1 MRKLSETR
9 LLPIAIVISFC
20 SIIIFILHF
29 FMPWHT
35 TLGDWADIATYFGLS
50 ISIISIILIYL
61 TYRSQI
67 NMSAVLQFESSFFQ
81 WYQIHIGLCSD
92 LMKDIDGFAQNEVE
106 KFITSK
112 LHFKISDFKNHEN
125 TIETR
130 NVVRYYRSLY
140 SMMKYIYLS
149 DILTTYELKKKY
161 YDIIQSRMTDNE
173 LLVILYLLLSDK
185 NLESTRVLSITYKD
199 LLDEAHFFKNLY
211 YSKENE
217 NFESFVLF
225 MRKLF
230 PKTAEKS
237 FHFLVLDDSSNNQ
250 ETEINSGVI
259 YKEWE
264 HVENLFYSRFN
275 YFILFFTLF
284 FGIGVKEI
292 LNKDNF
298 IHHFT
303 TTFIICGIII
313 LSCMVYLLHRGKIHL
328 DKILEYKNNN
338 DKLTKKLQIK
348 NGYTNQLMGYYIPIF
363 CIIVLLIL
371 LICVIYVFNSV
382 SD

>member
-1 MRKLSETR
+1 MKKISETR
-9 LLPIAIVISFC
+9 LLFIGAVISFC
-20 SIIIFILHF
+20 FAMAFFLRPFI
-29 FMPWHT
+29 PWHS
-35 TLGDWADIATYFGLS
+35 TLGDWADIATYLGLS
-50 ISIISIILIYL
+50 TSIISIFLIYL

-67 NMSAVLQFESSFFQ
+67 NMSAVLQFESTFFQ
-81 WYQIHIGLCSD
+81 WYQIHIGLYDELS
-92 LMKDIDGFAQNEVE
+92 KDIDDFVQNEVE

-112 LHFKISDFKNHEN
+112 LHFKCNDFRNHEN
-125 TIETR
+125 AIKTR

-149 DILTTYELKKKY
+149 DVLTTYELKKKY

-185 NLESTRVLSITYKD
+185 DFKSTRVLSITYKD
-199 LLDEAHFFKNLY
+199 LLDEAHLFKNLY

-217 NFESFVLF
+217 NFEAFALF

-237 FHFLVLDDSSNNQ
+237 FRYFVLDDSSNNQ
-250 ETEINSGVI
+250 ETEINFDVI

-275 YFILFFTLF
+275 YYILFFTLF
-284 FGIGVKEI
+284 FGIGVTEI

-298 IHHFT
+298 THHFT
-303 TTFIICGIII
+303 TTFIICGIFI
-313 LSCMVYLLHRGKIHL
+313 LSCMAYLLHRGKIHL

-348 NGYTNQLMGYYIPIF
+348 KGYTNQLMGYYIPIL

-371 LICVIYVFNSV
+371 LIGVI
-382 SD
+382 

>member
-1 MRKLSETR
+1 MKRLSETR
-9 LLPIAIVISFC
+9 LLLIGVVVSFC
-20 SIIIFILHF
+20 SIIIFILHY
-29 FMPWHT
+29 FMPWHI
-35 TLGDWADIATYFGLS
+35 TLEDWADIATYFGLS
-50 ISIISIILIYL
+50 MSIISIVLIYL
-61 TYRSQI
+61 TYRSQV

-81 WYQIHIGLCSD
+81 WYQIHIGLYSE
-92 LMKDIDGFAQNEVE
+92 LMEDIDDFAKNEVE
-106 KFITSK
+106 KFFTSK
-112 LHFKISDFKNHEN
+112 LYFKISDFKNHEN

-130 NVVRYYRSLY
+130 DVVRYYRSLY

-149 DILTTYELKKKY
+149 DVLTTYESKKKY

-211 YSKENE
+211 YSKENK
-217 NFESFVLF
+217 NFDAFVLF

-250 ETEINSGVI
+250 ETEINFDVI

-275 YFILFFTLF
+275 YFILFFAFF

-292 LNKDNF
+292 LDKDNV
-298 IHHFT
+298 IHHFST
-303 TTFIICGIII
+303 TLIICGIFI
-313 LSCMVYLLHRGKIHL
+313 LFCMLYLLHRGKIHL
-328 DKILEYKNNN
+328 DKILEYKNNIN
-338 DKLTKKLQIK
+338 ELTKKLQIK
-348 NGYTNQLMGYYIPIF
+348 NEYTNKLIGYYIPIF

-371 LICVIYVFNSV
+371 LIGLI
-382 SD
+382 

>member
-1 MRKLSETR
+1 MKKISDSKLLYSGY
-9 LLPIAIVISFC
+9 IISFC
-20 SIIIFILHF
+20 IALYFIIYYFTHLS
-29 FMPWHT
+29 T
-35 TLGDWADIATYFGLS
+35 NLENWAHVATYFGLS
-50 ISIISIILIYL
+50 LSIISIFLIYI

-67 NMSAVLQFESSFFQ
+67 NMSAVLQFESTFFQ
-81 WYQIHIGLCSD
+81 WHQIHID
-92 LMKDIDGFAQNEVE
+92 LYHDLRKKINKFAENEVLE
-106 KFITSK
+106 FIKCKSE
-112 LHFKISDFKNHEN
+112 FNINDFQALKDTEHSRKV
-125 TIETR
+125 I
-130 NVVRYYRSLY
+130 RYYRSLY

-149 DILTTYELKKKY
+149 DVLKTYELKKKY

-185 NLESTRVLSITYKD
+185 NFESTRVLSITYKD

-217 NFESFVLF
+217 NFKAFVLF

-237 FHFLVLDDSSNNQ
+237 FHFFVLDDSSNNQ
-250 ETEINSGVI
+250 ETEINSDVI

-292 LNKDNF
+292 LNKDDF

-313 LSCMVYLLHRGKIHL
+313 LSCMVYLLHRAKIHL
-328 DKILEYKNNN
+328 DKILEYKNDN

-348 NGYTNQLMGYYIPIF
+348 KGYTNQLMGYYIPIF

-371 LICVIYVFNSV
+371 LICVIYIFNTV
-382 SD
+382 GD